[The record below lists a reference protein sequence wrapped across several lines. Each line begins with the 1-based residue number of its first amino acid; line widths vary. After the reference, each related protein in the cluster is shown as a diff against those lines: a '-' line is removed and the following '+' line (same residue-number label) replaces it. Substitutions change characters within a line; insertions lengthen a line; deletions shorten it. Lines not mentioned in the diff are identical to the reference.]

1 MILPNKNITVFFKTG
16 DKGVNYLMMRGKPI
30 RPFDNGN
37 QIGIKKLPPL
47 HILIILQVKHK
58 MVMTV
63 YAGLMLADLN

>member
-37 QIGIKKLPPL
+37 QIGIKK
-47 HILIILQVKHK
+47 
-58 MVMTV
+58 TSSSS
-63 YAGLMLADLN
+63 YFDYFAGEAQDGDDRVRGADAG